1 MNWVNK
7 GEDPQPFTGDL
18 TKEDQEM
25 LRKLL
30 TVNNLEMT
38 SCEKR
43 CYDLLV
49 KIEKEISWDTLL
61 RIKSATFLDESEN
74 PIYDNPFYYAQFSG
88 TQNQKKKSTHRSN
101 RRGHL
106 DESVMEIR
114 DQAEKFT
121 KQRRQGDKA
130 ILTSKIDTIAEEEK
144 SD

>member
-7 GEDPQPFTGDL
+7 GEEPQPFTGDL
-18 TKEDQEM
+18 SREDNEM
-25 LRKLL
+25 LKKLL
-30 TVNNLEMT
+30 RVNSLEMT

-88 TQNQKKKSTHRSN
+88 TQN
-101 RRGHL
+101 
-106 DESVMEIR
+106 
-114 DQAEKFT
+114 
-121 KQRRQGDKA
+121 
-130 ILTSKIDTIAEEEK
+130 
-144 SD
+144 